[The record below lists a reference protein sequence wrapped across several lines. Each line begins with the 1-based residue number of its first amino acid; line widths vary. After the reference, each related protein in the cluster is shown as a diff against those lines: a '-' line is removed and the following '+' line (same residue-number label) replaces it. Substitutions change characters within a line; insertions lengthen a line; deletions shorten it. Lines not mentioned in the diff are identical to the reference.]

1 MYTFY
6 QVDSSCTIQ
15 EKLLLWGENQRNMFH
30 FVFFFSWRVREVLQ
44 LNYHFLLF
52 CFLLHIRVRFLTF
65 PKVSRILGTN
75 IYQTLFL
82 SSFCEHYIYL

>member
-30 FVFFFSWRVREVLQ
+30 FVLFFSWRVREVLQ
-44 LNYHFLLF
+44 LNYHFLLV
-52 CFLLHIRVRFLTF
+52 LLFTAYQ
-65 PKVSRILGTN
+65 SMILN
-75 IYQTLFL
+75 F
-82 SSFCEHYIYL
+82 S